1 MIDIRE
7 DGTLRNCGSCGKL
20 TSYLTQIVLCR
31 EQNAPAMYI
40 TLCDECRNRLMTL
53 LSFRRNKDA
62 AEQ

>member
-7 DGTLRNCGSCGKL
+7 DGTLRNCSSCGKL
-20 TSYLTQIVLCR
+20 TSYLTQIVVYR

-62 AEQ
+62 TE

>member
-7 DGTLRNCGSCGKL
+7 DGTLRNCNSCGQIAN
-20 TSYLTQIVLCR
+20 YLTQIVVYR

-40 TLCDECRNRLMTL
+40 TLCDACRTRLMTL